1 METKGKSPRQ
11 FSADQKFKVV
21 KEALTTDAGVS
32 GVCRKYDITTGL
44 YYKWQ
49 EKFFS
54 GALAGF
60 ESKDSGPTKA
70 ELREIAKLESQNQR
84 MKNVIAEITAE
95 NIEFKKNIGE
105 L

>member
-1 METKGKSPRQ
+1 MKTGDKSPRQ
-11 FSADQKFKVV
+11 FKAEQKFKVV
-21 KEALTTDAGVS
+21 KEALTTDMGIS
-32 GVCRKYDITTGL
+32 GVCRKYDISTGL

-60 ESKDSGPTKA
+60 ESKGSGPTKI
-70 ELREIAKLESQNQR
+70 ELRELSKVEAQNTR

-95 NIEFKKNIGE
+95 NIELKKNLGE